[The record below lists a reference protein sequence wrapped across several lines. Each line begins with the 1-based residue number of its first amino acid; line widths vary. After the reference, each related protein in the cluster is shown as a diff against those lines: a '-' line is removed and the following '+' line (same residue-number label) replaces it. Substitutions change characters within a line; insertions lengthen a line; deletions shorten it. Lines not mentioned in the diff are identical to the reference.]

1 VTPVIDISIE
11 AQEWA
16 SLENLNEFA
25 RITFLAAIQEGGIL
39 LAPEAEISILF
50 CNDAFIRKLNQQWR
64 GIDKPTN
71 VLSFPAGGDPASSP
85 LLGDIVIAFETAAK
99 EAAEKGISLR
109 DHVAHLL
116 VHGFLHLIG
125 HDHVKA
131 DEAEVMEA
139 LERAV
144 LGRLGIP
151 DPYQAP
157 LMEEAASTN
166 E

>member
-1 VTPVIDISIE
+1 VTPVIDVSIE

-16 SLENLNEFA
+16 SLENLHDLA
-25 RITFLAAIQEGGIL
+25 RTTLLAAIREAGIS

-71 VLSFPAGGDPASSP
+71 VLSFPAGSDPASSP

-109 DHVAHLL
+109 DHAAHLL

-157 LMEEAASTN
+157 LMEEAARTN